1 MALTLPS
8 ISLSSGIDIAN
19 PLLVISELN
28 VTNNASINER
38 LEVAMAPGEGEQVND
53 GYKLVTNNH
62 GGKGCTYM
70 VSVFATQAAFEVGK
84 PPVEVLRDDRS
95 VKVFSVQLADAAYDG
110 MTPRQAAYV
119 HLVTQEGFEQSVEVD
134 GVSV

>member
-38 LEVAMAPGEGEQVND
+38 LEVAMAPGEGQQVNE
-53 GYKLVTNNH
+53 GYKVVTNNH

-70 VSVFATQAAFEVGK
+70 VSVFATQAAFEAGK
-84 PPVEVLRDDRS
+84 PPVEVLRDERS

-110 MTPRQAAYV
+110 MEPRTAAYA
-119 HLVTQEGFEQSVEVD
+119 HLIAQPGFAGSTVVD
-134 GVSV
+134 GITV